1 MGLSSGRKFDV
12 LTVFGEKQG
21 GRKIYIYIYRV
32 TLSHLARDKNAT
44 RAMSQLAR
52 LREDNARAGRDGPSN
67 VS

>member
-21 GRKIYIYIYRV
+21 GRKIYIYRV